1 MNAGPTTSPIPLST
15 FDASVVDAAEAV
27 GLPPEAYTDRAFFD
41 FEVEAAFGHEW
52 MCVGRVD
59 QIPNPGDFFTT
70 TLAGGE
76 NVIVDRTSD
85 GRVNVMSSVCQH
97 RGMCVTAP
105 AERPKEEWLSLPP
118 ETSGSVRNFRCPYH
132 WWIYDLD
139 GRLLGAPEMHERK
152 DFDRSAISLPQLGV
166 EVWNGFIFANFDVDA
181 PPLAPRMT
189 KLTKILENYHLDEMS
204 STPPEVLVDV
214 PYNWKIMV
222 ENFMEGYHNNR
233 LHHTLY
239 DITLG
244 DAPKDETML
253 SGVFTEYEPGD
264 GAIAGCGVTAH
275 RDRGLNPTQ
284 RALFPPID
292 TLTDE
297 ERWHMVYAYVPPSLL
312 LGVSTDSAFWFL
324 VTPRTPDTFTLQM
337 SYVFPR
343 ATTEMKLFSQ
353 LLQAHIAG
361 VEFFN
366 GQDLPANIAVQAGM
380 HSRYAP
386 RGPLSRQDIF
396 LVQFNQWLLEKYREA
411 EARVAKTG

>member
-1 MNAGPTTSPIPLST
+1 MNQRMPRSPVPLEE
-15 FDASVVDAAEAV
+15 FDASTVAAADAV
-27 GLPPEAYTDRAFFD
+27 GLPPAAYTDPDFFA
-41 FEVEAAFGHEW
+41 FEVDAVFGREW
-52 MCVGRVD
+52 MCIGRVD

-76 NVIVDRTSD
+76 HVIVDRTAD

-105 AERPKEEWLSLPP
+105 AQRSKEEWLTKPP
-118 ETSGSVRNFRCPYH
+118 DVSGNTRTFRCPYH
-132 WWIYDLD
+132 WWIYDLE
-139 GRLLGAPEMHERK
+139 GKLLGAPEMHERTS
-152 DFDRSAISLPQLGV
+152 FERSNFGLPALGAA
-166 EVWNGFIFANFDVDA
+166 VWNGFIFANFDSNA
-181 PPLAPRMT
+181 APLAPRLS
-189 KLTKILENYHLDEMS
+189 KLTKILENYHLEDMV
-204 STPPEVLVDV
+204 STPPEILADV

-239 DITLG
+239 DIERG
-244 DAPKDETML
+244 DAPDSETML
-253 SGVFTEYEPGD
+253 SGIFTEYEPGD
-264 GAIAGCGVTAH
+264 GAISGAGVTAH

-324 VTPRTPDTFTLQM
+324 VTPRTADTFTLQM

-343 ATTEMKLFSQ
+343 STREMKLFSQ
-353 LLQAHIAG
+353 LFSAHVAG
-361 VEFFN
+361 VELFN
-366 GQDLPANIAVQAGM
+366 GQDLPANIAVQEGM

-396 LVQFNQWLLEKYREA
+396 LVQFNQWLLERYRAADERA
-411 EARVAKTG
+411 ATT